1 MNVVGKW
8 INRLQTFG
16 KRRSFGLNNLD
27 IKLEKYV
34 DFDNGFLLK
43 QVQTTGSNKATLS
56 ILESTEI
63 GADCLSNPSLNLP

>member
-8 INRLQTFG
+8 INRLQAFK

-34 DFDNGFLLK
+34 DSDKGFFIEAGANDGIK
-43 QVQTTGSNKATLS
+43 QSNTL
-56 ILESTEI
+56 
-63 GADCLSNPSLNLP
+63 